1 MLTTFA
7 EEVSNARVNTDK
19 SSVHDHDRTNEDAVE
34 EGGDGGDGNESLPP
48 NSPRSP
54 PLPPTMPRSSP
65 SPALNEG
72 GKIGDDTGNG
82 DDDGEPQAWRNDS
95 DESGEEDGQES
106 DTVPAGSTSP
116 QDMGRPAGDEV
127 GARKVVTIRAP
138 KRRHRQGGASLRAKL
153 ASARWLQNWWRRLR
167 SMQSAVGRADGR
179 VWPGYWRRCSPWIR
193 PRTNPRCLS
202 QGIAEEGEFKE
213 QAERAAGGWG
223 ASRSS
228 ARTSWCRSRCRSRS
242 LSWSF
247 LSWSFLSWGFLSW
260 GLSPGS
266 VIMWYGGCSLGTQS
280 SKDQLERAE

>member
-1 MLTTFA
+1 
-7 EEVSNARVNTDK
+7 
-19 SSVHDHDRTNEDAVE
+19 
-34 EGGDGGDGNESLPP
+34 
-48 NSPRSP
+48 
-54 PLPPTMPRSSP
+54 MPRSSLP
-65 SPALNEG
+65 TAQNEG
-72 GKIGDDTGNG
+72 GEIGTTLTTAMH
-82 DDDGEPQAWRNDS
+82 DGGEFQAWWNGS
-95 DESGEEDGQES
+95 EESGEEDGQES
-106 DTVPAGSTSP
+106 DMFPAGSTSP

-223 ASRSS
+223 AQGMRPDRVLLRVG
-228 ARTSWCRSRCRSRS
+228 AGAGAGAA
-242 LSWSF
+242 L
-247 LSWSFLSWGFLSW
+247 
-260 GLSPGS
+260 
-266 VIMWYGGCSLGTQS
+266 
-280 SKDQLERAE
+280 